1 MSLNYQGL
9 KKGEKMLIKPKSYN
23 ENEKKI
29 TPQMHAIEN
38 GMPSFFRPGEWSRDQ
53 VIEWNMAAKRY
64 NALAA
69 AAGISKGF
77 WKVTI
82 NN

>member
-1 MSLNYQGL
+1 MF
-9 KKGEKMLIKPKSYN
+9 IRPKSYN

-38 GMPSFFRPGEWSRDQ
+38 GMPSFYRPGEWSQDQ
-53 VIEWNMAAKRY
+53 VIKWNMAAKRY
-64 NALAA
+64 NVLAA